1 VARDTE
7 SIERDIERARDQLA
21 NTLDELATRANPRK
35 VVEQAKST
43 VLAKVE
49 EPQVRLALVGVGA
62 LFVAAVLY
70 RIFR

>member
-1 VARDTE
+1 MARDTE

>member
-1 VARDTE
+1 MPRDTE

-21 NTLDELATRANPRK
+21 STLDELANRANPRK
-35 VVEQAKST
+35 VMEQAKST
-43 VLAKVE
+43 AVAKLE
-49 EPQVRLALVGVGA
+49 EPQVKLALVGVGA